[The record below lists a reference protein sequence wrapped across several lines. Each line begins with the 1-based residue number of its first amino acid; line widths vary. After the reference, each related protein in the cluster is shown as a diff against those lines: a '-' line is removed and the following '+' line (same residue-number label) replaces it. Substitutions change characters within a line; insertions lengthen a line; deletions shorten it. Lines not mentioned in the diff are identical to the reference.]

1 MVSQGARVI
10 MACRSRDRADAA
22 RARIVAELI
31 APRPSPSA
39 TSAEPSKPAPSRE
52 DLEGRLV
59 VRVLDTSSLQSVRSF
74 VHSADE
80 EKLLERLDL
89 LILNAGVGG
98 TVLDITNLC

>member
-1 MVSQGARVI
+1 MVSHGARVV
-10 MACRSRDRADAA
+10 MACRSRDRAEAA

-31 APRPSPSA
+31 APRPAPSA
-39 TSAEPSKPAPSRE
+39 STAEPSKPAPSRE

-74 VHSADE
+74 VGSADE
-80 EKLLERLDL
+80 ENLLERLDL

-98 TVLDITNLC
+98 TVFNH

>member
-59 VRVLDTSSLQSVRSF
+59 VRVLDTSLLQSVRSF